1 MSEQRMKTALTGL
14 RSTLGLVI
22 LIEATLFLMPGARH
36 DFSQTHMPDVLR
48 LVLGWSEIIGSIL
61 LLMPRTAARGAR
73 ILAGTFV
80 LAIIVHLLHG
90 MPDVGNLAIYT
101 AAAWAV
107 AIGKDNYSASKSC
120 HDPSRNYPAL

>member
-1 MSEQRMKTALTGL
+1 MSEQPMKTALTGL
-14 RSTLGLVI
+14 RWSLGLVI

-48 LVLGWSEIIGSIL
+48 PVLGWSEIIGSIL
-61 LLMPRTAARGAR
+61 LLIPRTAGRGAW

-80 LAIIVHLLHG
+80 LAMIVHLLHG
-90 MPDVGNLAIYT
+90 MTDVGNLAINT

-107 AIGKDNYSASKSC
+107 AIGKDN
-120 HDPSRNYPAL
+120 